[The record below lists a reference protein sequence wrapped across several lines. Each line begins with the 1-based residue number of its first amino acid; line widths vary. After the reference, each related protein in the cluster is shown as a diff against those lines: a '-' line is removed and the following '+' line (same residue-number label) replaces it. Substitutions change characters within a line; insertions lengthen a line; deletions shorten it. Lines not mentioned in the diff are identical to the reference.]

1 VEKFKKIDNQT
12 ETVITT
18 IQSKLTSINTTNI
31 QSLEKTEGNLVN
43 TYQVV
48 IKP

>member
-1 VEKFKKIDNQT
+1 VEKFKKIDTQA
-12 ETVITT
+12 EIVIST
-18 IQSKLTSINTTNI
+18 IQTKLTSINTSNI